1 MKEFIAIL
9 AELEKSNRQGKTT
22 VLTTVIE
29 AQGSTYRRAGA
40 RMLLTSD
47 GCSVGTISGGCLEA
61 DVALRSQKVMASK
74 QPTVVT
80 YDTTSDEDIVWG
92 LGLGCD
98 GLVRV
103 LIEPITPKQTD
114 YVEFLSRCY
123 GDRQLGVVATL
134 VSVTGPVQEKVG
146 TRLMLQQN
154 GSFISHFSPSVAASI
169 VEDARAALERKLSSL
184 KSYQLPIGEVEVF
197 IEVIQPPLSL
207 LIFGAGHDALPVARF
222 AKELGWNVTVVDTR
236 QSTATQNRFTDAD
249 AIVLSC
255 PEDITDHISVGD
267 LTVAVVMTHNYL
279 HDLELLKIL
288 LPSQVCYL
296 GILGPKSRT
305 ERLLEELRQIGT
317 QPTKEQIH
325 RLYAPIGLDIGADTP
340 EEIAL
345 SIIAGIQ
352 AVITNRLG
360 NQLRERKGSIHEQV
374 SKQGIQS
381 NPSAKRYVSV

>member
-22 VLTTVIE
+22 VLATVIE

-47 GCSVGTISGGCLEA
+47 SCSVGTISGGCLEA
-61 DVALRSQKVMASK
+61 DVTLRSQKAMATR

-92 LGLGCD
+92 LGLGCN

-103 LIEPITPKQTD
+103 LIEPITPKQTA
-114 YVEFLSRCY
+114 YVEFLSKCY

-134 VSVTGPVQEKVG
+134 VSNAGLVQEQIG
-146 TRLMLQQN
+146 TRLMLQQD
-154 GSFISHFSPSVAASI
+154 GFISHFSPYIAASI
-169 VEDARAALERKLSSL
+169 VEDARTALQDKLSSL
-184 KSYQLPIGEVEVF
+184 KSYQLPNGEVEVF

-207 LIFGAGHDALPVARF
+207 VIFGAGHDAIPVALF

-236 QSTATQNRFTDAD
+236 QSTATQNRFTEAD
-249 AIVLSC
+249 AIVLSR
-255 PEDITDHISVGD
+255 PENISDYVAVSD
-267 LTVAVVMTHNYL
+267 RTAAVVMTHNYL
-279 HDLELLKIL
+279 HDLEILKIL

-305 ERLLEELRQIGT
+305 ERLIEELRQIEIN
-317 QPTKEQIH
+317 PTLEQMH

-360 NQLRERKGSIHEQV
+360 NQLRERKGAIHEQV
-374 SKQGIQS
+374 SKRGIQS
-381 NPSAKRYVSV
+381 NPSAKRYVGV

>member
-9 AELEKSNRQGKTT
+9 AELEKSNREGKTSI
-22 VLTTVIE
+22 LATVIE
-29 AQGSTYRRAGA
+29 ASGSTYRRAGA

-47 GCSVGTISGGCLEA
+47 GYSVGTISGGCLEA
-61 DVALRSQKVMASK
+61 DVCLRSQEVMRLG

-80 YDTTSDEDIVWG
+80 YDTSSDEDIVWG
-92 LGLGCD
+92 LGLGCN

-103 LIEPITPKQTD
+103 LIEPITPSQKD
-114 YVEFLSRCY
+114 YVEFLSSCY
-123 GDRQLGVVATL
+123 GDRKLGVVATL
-134 VSVTGPVQEKVG
+134 VSVTGLVQEQVG

-154 GSFISHFSPSVAASI
+154 GNLINQFSNFIAASI
-169 VEDARAALERKLSSL
+169 VKDAHTALQDKVSTL
-184 KSYQLPIGEVEVF
+184 KSYLLPNGEVEVF
-197 IEVIQPPLSL
+197 IEVIQPPLPL
-207 LIFGAGHDALPVARF
+207 VIFGAGHDAIPVARF

-236 QSTATQNRFTDAD
+236 QSAATQNRFAESD
-249 AIVLSC
+249 AIVLSR
-255 PEDITDHISVGD
+255 PENISDYVAVSD
-267 LTVAVVMTHNYL
+267 RTVAVVMTHNYL
-279 HDLELLKIL
+279 HDRKILKTL

-305 ERLLEELRQIGT
+305 ERLLEELRQIGI
-317 QPTKEQIH
+317 QPTREQMH

-360 NQLRERKGSIHEQV
+360 NQLRERKGAIHEQI
-374 SKQGIQS
+374 SKQGNQS